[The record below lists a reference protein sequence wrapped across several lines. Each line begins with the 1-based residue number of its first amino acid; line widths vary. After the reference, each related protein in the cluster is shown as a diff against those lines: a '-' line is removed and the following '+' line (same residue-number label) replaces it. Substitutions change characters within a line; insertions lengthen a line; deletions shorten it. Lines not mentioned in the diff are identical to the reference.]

1 MSIRFYLYFIYNFT
15 IHNYFSIGYIS
26 VNVSIPVVTVIAGSV
41 SILDCMVSGVPTP
54 TVTWSHNG
62 DTISSSDRLSIDSEG
77 VLRIMNTQLND
88 MGVYKCNATNGNH
101 QMEGS
106 ITLNVQGMKS
116 FRRYYIAN
124 IVFYSKLI

>member
-1 MSIRFYLYFIYNFT
+1 M
-15 IHNYFSIGYIS
+15 
-26 VNVSIPVVTVIAGSV
+26 NVSLPVVTVIAGSV

-88 MGVYKCNATNGNH
+88 MGVYKCNATNGYH

-106 ITLNVQGMKS
+106 ISLSVYCK
-116 FRRYYIAN
+116 
-124 IVFYSKLI
+124 

>member
-1 MSIRFYLYFIYNFT
+1 M
-15 IHNYFSIGYIS
+15 
-26 VNVSIPVVTVIAGSV
+26 NVSSPVVTVNAGNEA
-41 SILDCMVSGVPTP
+41 ILDCMVSGVPTP

-88 MGVYKCNATNGNH
+88 MGVYKCNASNGYH

-106 ITLNVQGMKS
+106 ITLNVNMQG
-116 FRRYYIAN
+116 I
-124 IVFYSKLI
+124 